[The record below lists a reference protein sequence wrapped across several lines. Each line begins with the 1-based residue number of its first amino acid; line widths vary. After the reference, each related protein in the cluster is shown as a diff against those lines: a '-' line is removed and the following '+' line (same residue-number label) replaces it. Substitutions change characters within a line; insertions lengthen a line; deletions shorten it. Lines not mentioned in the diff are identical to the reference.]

1 MSRAATHFLHN
12 IVYLCSVHFLEF
24 DAIRLALHG
33 NNDSKEEYF
42 RFGCWILHSRFWFH
56 GITSWSGKAVLGAN
70 TKSTVSRWR
79 LMQ

>member
-12 IVYLCSVHFLEF
+12 IAYLYSVHLLKF
-24 DAIRLALHG
+24 DAIRFALHV
-33 NNDSKEEYF
+33 NDNSKEEYF
-42 RFGCWILHSRFWFH
+42 RFECWILYRRFRFH
-56 GITSWSGKAVLGAN
+56 GITSWNGKAVLGAN